1 MPLVSARLDGVFPR
15 HLIQV
20 LVCGPR
26 RATTP
31 YKYLYEVGAKPP
43 HTTAPMKT
51 SARQRHSRYGGLHLD
66 HRRVRSA
73 LFDLL
78 LRIAR
83 EDRLDQW
90 AFAHMFNISQPRA
103 SDALHR
109 RIEKFN
115 SETLIDMLARL
126 GVRLELH
133 VAQRL
138 PYKRWNLTRGMR

>member
-1 MPLVSARLDGVFPR
+1 
-15 HLIQV
+15 
-20 LVCGPR
+20 
-26 RATTP
+26 
-31 YKYLYEVGAKPP
+31 
-43 HTTAPMKT
+43 MKT
-51 SARQRHSRYGGLHLD
+51 SARQRHSRYGGPHLD
-66 HRRVRSA
+66 HMRVRSA

-109 RIEKFN
+109 HIQKFN

-133 VAQRL
+133 IAQRF
-138 PYKRWNLTRGMR
+138 PYGRWNFPNR

>member
-1 MPLVSARLDGVFPR
+1 MGSFPAASYKYLCAARAARPPL
-15 HLIQV
+15 
-20 LVCGPR
+20 
-26 RATTP
+26 
-31 YKYLYEVGAKPP
+31 YKYLYEVGANSPLASP
-43 HTTAPMKT
+43 RRMYP
-51 SARQRHSRYGGLHLD
+51 SARQRHSRFGGPQLD
-66 HRRVRSA
+66 HMRVRSA

-103 SDALHR
+103 SDAVHR

-126 GVRLELH
+126 GVRIELH
-133 VAQRL
+133 VAERL
-138 PYKRWNLTRGMR
+138 PYKRWNFPR

>member
-1 MPLVSARLDGVFPR
+1 M
-15 HLIQV
+15 
-20 LVCGPR
+20 
-26 RATTP
+26 
-31 YKYLYEVGAKPP
+31 YEVGANHSLASPP
-43 HTTAPMKT
+43 GMYP
-51 SARQRHSRYGGLHLD
+51 SARQRHSRFGGPQLD
-66 HRRVRSA
+66 HMRVRSA

-103 SDALHR
+103 SDAVHR

-126 GVRLELH
+126 GVRIELH
-133 VAQRL
+133 VAERL
-138 PYKRWNLTRGMR
+138 PYKRWNFPR